1 MPIPAAIAFCLLV
14 AAFSPASVAAGDRA
28 LPLTRV
34 ADIRRLSHGEAAKAL
49 PVKVSGVCFWRGA
62 RDLAIHD
69 GEEGDWVGV
78 GKALDTGLI
87 APGGVPADI
96 VPGDRLE
103 IEGVTDP
110 GGYAPIIL
118 PKVIRKAGR
127 MPLPEARRLPLEE
140 LLSGRAD
147 CQPVEVEGILQG
159 HWRGG
164 SEGGDP
170 SSIASMVVDGY
181 YCRVPFTNLPVGELA
196 RMVDAR
202 IRVRGLFTP
211 DANSRA
217 EGVALKVLANGR
229 ESIEVVEP
237 ALRDPFKAPRVSLDR
252 LMPFSPD
259 SRPFNRKVVA
269 GTVVFAVPGS
279 FFFIEDAGTSVRVS
293 SENARPQVGD
303 RVEVAG
309 FVDTYR
315 TFASLKNALS
325 RKIGTAPVPPAERVT
340 VDQILDLGNR
350 WEIWRR
356 TQDWNGRAV
365 RLDGVLRRVDWK
377 EPMVP
382 EAVWIESGGQTFF
395 ANFPL
400 PQKLTPAQ
408 AARWLP
414 GAEVSVQGV
423 CELDFKS
430 RSDQF
435 GKFVPVGFH
444 LWMSGPGDMQVLRL
458 PPWLTP
464 GRLWLLL
471 AGSGIAIA
479 LLFLWAWLL
488 RKQVDRQTRII
499 GDKGRVEAANAERA
513 RIARDIHD
521 DLGAG
526 LTEIAMLGDLAL
538 QEQARPEASARHL
551 ERIFHASQEMTR
563 SLDEIVWAVT
573 PGNDS
578 LDKLVAFAG
587 ELAQSILAGAGIR
600 CRLDLPDEV
609 PAHEVPART
618 RHHLCMALK
627 EALHNIVKHSGA
639 SQAGVRIAWD
649 GSTFAMEI
657 SDNGTGFD
665 PSANPASDGLH
676 DGLRNMSLRMEE
688 IGGTCAIES
697 APGQGTRVRLA
708 AKI

>member
-1 MPIPAAIAFCLLV
+1 MPH
-14 AAFSPASVAAGDRA
+14 AAGSAGERP
-28 LPLTRV
+28 LPLTRI
-34 ADIRRLSHGEAAKAL
+34 ADIRRLSHGEAAQAL

-78 GKALDTGLI
+78 GKALDGGLLDP
-87 APGGVPADI
+87 ASLPADI
-96 VPGDRLE
+96 APGDRLE

-118 PKVIRKAGR
+118 PKTIRKTGR

-159 HWRGG
+159 HWRGS
-164 SEGGDP
+164 SENGK
-170 SSIASMVVDGY
+170 SSCIASMVVDGY
-181 YCRVPFTNLPVGELA
+181 FCRVPFSNMPVTELA
-196 RMVDAR
+196 RLVDAR
-202 IRVRGLFTP
+202 IRVRGMFTP

-229 ESIEVVEP
+229 ESIDVVEP
-237 ALRDPFKAPRVSLDR
+237 ALRNPFDAPRVALDR

-259 SRPFNRKVVA
+259 ARPFNRKVVT
-269 GTVVFAVPGS
+269 GTVVFSVPGS

-293 SENARPQVGD
+293 SENAKPAAGD

-309 FVDTYR
+309 FVDTSR

-325 RKIGTAPVPPAERVT
+325 RKVGTAPVPPAELVT
-340 VDQILDLGNR
+340 ADQILALGNR

-365 RLDGVLRRVDWK
+365 RLDGILRRVDWK

-382 EAVWIESGGQTFF
+382 QAVWIESGGQTFS

-408 AARWLP
+408 AACWLP

-423 CELDFKS
+423 CELDFKN

-444 LWMSGPGDMQVLRL
+444 LWMSGQDDLKVLRL
-458 PPWLTP
+458 PPWWTP

-471 AGSGIAIA
+471 LGSGVAIA
-479 LLFLWAWLL
+479 LLFLWAWVL

-538 QEQARPEASARHL
+538 QEQARPDASARHL
-551 ERIFHASQEMTR
+551 ERIFQASREMTQ

-573 PGNDS
+573 PANDS
-578 LDKLVAFAG
+578 LDKLVAFSG
-587 ELAQSILAGAGIR
+587 ELAQSILTGAGIR
-600 CRLDLPDEV
+600 CRLDLPGEV
-609 PAHEVPART
+609 PPHEVPART
-618 RHHLCMALK
+618 RHHICMALK

-639 SQAGVRIAWD
+639 REARVRIARD
-649 GSTFAMEI
+649 GATFTIEI
-657 SDNGTGFD
+657 SDDGAGFV
-665 PSANPASDGLH
+665 PPAIPASDGLH

-708 AKI
+708 ARI